1 MRCHGLV
8 PWSLTISANKR
19 KLKTLDAT
27 GLPRGVSRL
36 GLYSCEREPPRD
48 KPVASRRNFLSWRV
62 ADIVR
67 LHGASPWHLHGT
79 SPWHLFVF
87 VFCVATFSLSAMGQS
102 NFSLRS
108 PDQRIEV
115 RIQTAGRL
123 RYDVLLNG
131 VLLLQN
137 STLSMSIDHINFG
150 TRPIVKS
157 SKQRSENKEIVSP
170 VPQKSVRIREH
181 YNELK
186 LETDDNYSIVFRA
199 FNEGVAYRFETSLNQ
214 NVRIDAE
221 EARLNFAGNYNVY
234 YPKEDSFFSH
244 NEREFLNLPL
254 KQITPTTLA
263 SLPAVVVA
271 NNGVKI
277 AIAESD
283 VEDYPGLWL
292 RGTNN
297 DALEAVFPP
306 YPLKEE
312 LRKNSDRDLQVT
324 EKADY
329 IALTK
334 GTRTF
339 PWRIIGI
346 AEKDADLIT
355 NQLVYL
361 LAKPSQIQ
369 DTSWIK
375 PGKVAWDWYNAN
387 NIYDVDFKSG
397 INTQTYKYYIDFAS
411 RYGIEYVI
419 LDEGWYKLGDLLTV
433 TPEINIEELVAY
445 GKKRNVGIILWMVWK
460 TLDDQFEAAFNQ
472 AEKWGVKGLK
482 IDFMQRDDQPVMN
495 FYHKVCREAARRR
508 MLVNFHGAIRPATM
522 MRTWPHLVNVE
533 GVRGLEQN
541 KWSKFANPE
550 HNVTLPFTRM
560 LLGPMD
566 YTPGAMVN
574 SGQEKN
580 FVPVFE
586 RPMSMGTRVHQL
598 AMYVVYEAPLQMLAD
613 SPSHYLREPEVME
626 FLKPVPTVWDETRV
640 LAAQM
645 GDYVVIARRRGQEWY
660 IGAMTDWTSRTL
672 DIDFAFLPAGRFQM
686 VAYDDGPNAARMGHD
701 YKKVTRNIDRTTKLT
716 INLASGGGWAA
727 RIYPQTN

>member
-1 MRCHGLV
+1 MDRALIWRLV
-8 PWSLTISANKR
+8 RLFLLT
-19 KLKTLDAT
+19 L
-27 GLPRGVSRL
+27 
-36 GLYSCEREPPRD
+36 
-48 KPVASRRNFLSWRV
+48 FLS
-62 ADIVR
+62 ASIAA
-67 LHGASPWHLHGT
+67 HG
-79 SPWHLFVF
+79 
-87 VFCVATFSLSAMGQS
+87 SLGESLMAQS
-102 NFSLRS
+102 SYSLRS
-108 PDQRIEV
+108 PDQRIEL
-115 RIQTAGRL
+115 RIRAADRL
-123 RYDVLLNG
+123 IYDVLLNG
-131 VLLLQN
+131 TLLLQN
-137 STLSMSIDHINFG
+137 STLSININHVNLG
-150 TRPIVKS
+150 AQPRVRTT
-157 SKQRSENKEIVSP
+157 KQRSENREIISP
-170 VPQKSVRIREH
+170 VPQKSARIREH

-186 LETDDNYSIVFRA
+186 LEMEGDYSVVFRA
-199 FNEGVAYRFETSLNQ
+199 FNEGVAYRFETSLAAKEAK
-214 NVRIDAE
+214 VYAE
-221 EARLNFAGNYNVY
+221 EARLNFAGDYNVY

-254 KQITPTTLA
+254 KQITSTTLA
-263 SLPAVVVA
+263 SLPAVVVT
-271 NNGVKI
+271 NNSVKI

-292 RGTNN
+292 RGASSN
-297 DALEAVFPP
+297 ALEAVFPP

-312 LRKNSDRDLQVT
+312 LRKNSDRDFQVT
-324 EKADY
+324 EKAEY

-334 GTRTF
+334 GARTF

-387 NIYDVDFKSG
+387 NIYGVDFKSG

-433 TPEINIEELVAY
+433 TPEIDIEELVAY
-445 GKKRNVGIILWMVWK
+445 GKKKNVGIILWVVWK

-482 IDFMQRDDQPVMN
+482 IDFMQRDDQPVIN

-508 MLVNFHGAIRPATM
+508 MLVDFHGAIRPATM
-522 MRTWPHLVNVE
+522 TRTWPNLVNVE

-541 KWSKFANPE
+541 KWSKYANPE
-550 HNVTLPFTRM
+550 HNVMLPFTRM
-560 LLGPMD
+560 LLGPLD

-574 SGQEKN
+574 SGLERN
-580 FVPVFE
+580 FAPIFE

-613 SPSHYLREPEVME
+613 SPSHYLREPQVME
-626 FLKPVPTVWDETRV
+626 FLKPIPTVWDETRV

-645 GDYVVIARRRGQEWY
+645 GDYVCIARRRGQDWY

-672 DIDFAFLPAGRFQM
+672 EIDVSFLPAGRFQM
-686 VAYDDGPNAARMGHD
+686 LSYEDGPNADKMGHD
-701 YKKVTRNIDRTTKLT
+701 YKAVTKDIDRTKKLT

-727 RIYPQTN
+727 RIYPQGRTGR